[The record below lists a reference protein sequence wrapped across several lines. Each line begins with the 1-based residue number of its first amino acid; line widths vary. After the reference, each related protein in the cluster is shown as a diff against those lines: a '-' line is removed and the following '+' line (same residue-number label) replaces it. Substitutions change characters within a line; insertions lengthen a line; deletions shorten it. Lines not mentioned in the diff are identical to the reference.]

1 MTDLQKELFKLR
13 DEKYREFHKNLIPT
27 VDADTVIGI
36 RAPAL
41 RAFAKE
47 YYKRGEV
54 REFLHALPHKYYEEN
69 NLHAFLIEQIKDFD
83 TALAETERFV
93 HYIDNWATCDCFLP
107 KVFVKNADRLLP
119 NIKRW
124 IASDETY
131 TVRYAVDLLMKVYL
145 DGNYKKECMELVAG
159 VSSGE
164 YYVNMGVAWYFATA
178 LAKQYDDALFFI
190 ESHALKPWVHN
201 KSIQKA
207 TESRRIPPETKEHLK
222 RLKV

>member
-69 NLHAFLIEQIKDFD
+69 NLHAFLIEQIKNFD

-107 KVFVKNADRLLP
+107 KVFVKNVDRLLP

-124 IASDETY
+124 LASDETY
-131 TVRYAVDLLMKVYL
+131 TVRYAVGLLMKVYL
-145 DGNYKKECMELVAG
+145 DGNYKKEYMELVAG
-159 VSSGE
+159 VSSDE

-178 LAKQYDDALFFI
+178 LAKQYDDALSFI

-207 TESRRIPPETKEHLK
+207 TESRRIPPETKEYLK
-222 RLKV
+222 SLKV

>member
-36 RAPAL
+36 RTPAL

-83 TALAETERFV
+83 TTLAETERFV

-131 TVRYAVDLLMKVYL
+131 TVRYAVDLLMKAYL
-145 DGNYKKECMELVAG
+145 DGNYKKEYMELVAG
-159 VSSGE
+159 VSSDE

-178 LAKQYDDALFFI
+178 LAKQYDDALSFI
-190 ESHALKPWVHN
+190 ESHALKPGAQQVHSKGNGKPQNTARN
-201 KSIQKA
+201 KGVFKKS
-207 TESRRIPPETKEHLK
+207 
-222 RLKV
+222 